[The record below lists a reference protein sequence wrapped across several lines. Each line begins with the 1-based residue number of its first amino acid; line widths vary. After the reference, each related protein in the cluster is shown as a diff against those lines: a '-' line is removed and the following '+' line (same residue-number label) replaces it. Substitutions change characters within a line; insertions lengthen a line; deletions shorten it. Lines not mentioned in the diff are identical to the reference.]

1 MKVLIVFYSMY
12 GHIQTMAEA
21 VAEGAR
27 AVDGAEV
34 EIKRVPE
41 TLSDD
46 VIQAMGAADAQKA
59 LAEKYEVVTHAD
71 LEAADAIVIGTP
83 TRFGNMIGQMREFL
97 DSTGPL
103 WASGALIGKVGSVF
117 TSTATQHGGQEST
130 ILTTHVSLLH
140 HGMVI
145 VGLPYGRF
153 PGQMTLDEITGGSPY
168 GASTIAGG
176 DGSRMPSENEL
187 EGARVQ
193 GRYVAEI
200 ATKVAA
206 ES

>member
-27 AVDGAEV
+27 AVSGTEV

-41 TLSDD
+41 TLSGD
-46 VIQAMGAADAQKA
+46 IIEAMGAADAQKA
-59 LAEKYEVVTHAD
+59 IAQKYDEVTHAD
-71 LEAADAIVIGTP
+71 LEAADAIIIGTP

-103 WASGALIGKVGSVF
+103 WARGALTGKVGSVF
-117 TSTATQHGGQEST
+117 TSTQTQHGGQEIT
-130 ILTTHVSLLH
+130 ILTTHVTLFHL
-140 HGMVI
+140 GLVL
-145 VGLPYGRF
+145 VGLPYDKF
-153 PGQMTLDEITGGSPY
+153 PGQMTMDEITGGSPY
-168 GASTIAGG
+168 GATTLAGE

-187 EGARVQ
+187 EGARIQ
-193 GRYVAEI
+193 GRHVAEI
-200 ATKVAA
+200 ASKIAGKA
-206 ES
+206 

>member
-46 VIQAMGAADAQKA
+46 VIQAMGAGDAQKA

-140 HGMVI
+140 HGMVL

-176 DGSRMPSENEL
+176 DGSRMPSNNEL

-206 ES
+206 TD